1 MEYPLLTQ
9 KAADF
14 LLFKKIVELMNNKA
28 HISIE
33 GLLKIIN
40 IKASMNLGISDIVKT
55 EILNITPVE
64 RPLILT
70 DKIPNPNWVAGFV
83 SGNGNFD
90 VRVIN
95 SSKNKT
101 GYQIYLRFR
110 VSQHEK
116 DIKLME
122 LLIKYFG
129 SGTIEKNSKI
139 VNLTISKFSEITNI
153 IIPFFELNPLLGVKQ
168 LDYLDWCKI
177 ATLMTEGSHL
187 KLEGLEII
195 RSIKAGMNKS
205 RK

>member
-70 DKIPNPNWVAGFV
+70 DKIPNPN
-83 SGNGNFD
+83 
-90 VRVIN
+90 
-95 SSKNKT
+95 
-101 GYQIYLRFR
+101 
-110 VSQHEK
+110 
-116 DIKLME
+116 
-122 LLIKYFG
+122 
-129 SGTIEKNSKI
+129 
-139 VNLTISKFSEITNI
+139 
-153 IIPFFELNPLLGVKQ
+153 
-168 LDYLDWCKI
+168 
-177 ATLMTEGSHL
+177 
-187 KLEGLEII
+187 
-195 RSIKAGMNKS
+195 
-205 RK
+205 